1 MMHRSV
7 IVVVVQVLAVYT
19 AGIAFA
25 QEPVPPGSVTA
36 PETHSQHARTLPDW
50 PVFRGDPLASGV
62 ARSELP
68 EQLTERWNQ
77 KLPGTGIEA
86 SPIVVD
92 VGNGQRLAL
101 IADMDGHLH
110 ALDLATGEPRWTFD
124 GELGFNASPAWHK
137 GRVYIGDLEGIFH
150 CVGPDGKEIWQFRA
164 GAQIDS
170 GAGFFGDSVLFTSQD
185 AYLYCLDATTGEKRW
200 EVETGD
206 QLRCSP
212 TVVEGQCFLA
222 GCDGLLHVVDLN
234 KGEVVATV
242 EINSPTGATPAA
254 AGDMVF
260 FGTEKSGL
268 LAINWRERKLVWE
281 FDDEGRATAIRS
293 NPAIRDG
300 RLVFGADSRRVY
312 CLSAADGAVQWTAD
326 IKSGMETS
334 PVIVG
339 ERVFVAGADGRL
351 YAFAFDNGQ
360 LLWEHEAGGGF
371 SASPAVAWENLVIG
385 TRRGTVLCFGQPA
398 PAPAGSVRSN
408 MPSAGGR

>member
-1 MMHRSV
+1 MHRSLV
-7 IVVVVQVLAVYT
+7 AVWVLGT
-19 AGIAFA
+19 AMLVMGPVRG
-25 QEPVPPGSVTA
+25 QEPQPAVASPAESTLPAQTG
-36 PETHSQHARTLPDW
+36 ELPDW
-50 PVFRGDPLASGV
+50 PVFRGDSLASGV
-62 ARSELP
+62 ARSGLP
-68 EQLTERWNQ
+68 ELMAERWNHN
-77 KLPGTGIEA
+77 LPGTGIEA
-86 SPIVVD
+86 TAIVVD

-110 ALDLATGEPRWTFD
+110 ALDLGTGEPRWTFD
-124 GELGFNASPAWHK
+124 GQLGFNASPAWHN
-137 GRVYIGDLEGIFH
+137 GRIYIGDLEGIFY
-150 CVGPDGKEIWQFRA
+150 CIGTDGKELWRFSA

-185 AYLYCLDATTGEKRW
+185 AFLYCLDTKTGAKLW

-222 GCDGLLHVVDLN
+222 GCDGLLHVVDLA
-234 KGEVVATV
+234 KGEVVSTV
-242 EINSPTGATPAA
+242 EINSPTGATPSS

-268 LAINWRERKLVWE
+268 LAINWRERKLAWE

-300 RLVFGADSRRVY
+300 RLIFGADSRRVY
-312 CLSAADGAVQWTAD
+312 CLNAADGAVQWTAD

-339 ERVFVAGADGRL
+339 ARVFVAGSDGRL
-351 YAFAFDNGQ
+351 YAFAFDSGQ

-385 TRRGTVLCFGQPA
+385 TRRGTVLCFGKPVQV
-398 PAPAGSVRSN
+398 PAGS
-408 MPSAGGR
+408 